1 MRNTTLL
8 RPLLALFF
16 ACTLNSSAQAMET
29 ASDNASFTIKNMAA
43 LDANGDQ
50 QMLFEDGDSIRFSA
64 KIETIS
70 DKPMLL
76 FGRTSA
82 TGVDGFKG
90 KTFLVKFIRTS
101 DNYTINTITKAKV
114 PAGAEGI
121 ATVKLEL
128 FTLKGAKADTT
139 ISISINKAGTATEI
153 LQDNVTQEIATQ
165 NYYTSV
171 GYIWKYTTP
180 ASYLTYADLPVPAKK
195 FLIDVRDASEFVQG
209 HIQDA
214 FNLSRADL
222 MDNSRPEILFNLVPD
237 INTPIITYCNG
248 YGQDKQFADQAAT
261 LGYQNVRYYTNGIN
275 EWKTANYLVM
285 ETERVKEIVDAND
298 NSSYIVDVWTT
309 DTADNAKGII
319 PGAKAVDISEFWD
332 STSSTLVDNGTAL
345 TTVCPD
351 NTKPIIFYCGG
362 WACGK
367 SKAACSAAKKLG
379 YTKQYR
385 YQGGVNEWKDVYGY
399 TTVPTP

>member
-1 MRNTTLL
+1 MRNATLL
-8 RPLLALFF
+8 RSLLALLF
-16 ACTLNSSAQAMET
+16 ACTLNSSAQALET
-29 ASDNASFTIKNMAA
+29 DNSSFTIKSIAA
-43 LDANGDQ
+43 LDANGAQ

-64 KIETIS
+64 KIETTS

-128 FTLKGAKADTT
+128 FTLKGAKADKS
-139 ISISINKAGTATEI
+139 ISISLNNPGTATEI
-153 LQDNVTQEIATQ
+153 LMDNVTKEIATQ

-171 GYIWKYTTP
+171 GYLWNYTTP
-180 ASYLTYADLPVPAKK
+180 PSYLTYAELPVPPTK

-214 FNLSRADL
+214 FNLSRVDF
-222 MDNSRPEILFNLVPD
+222 MDNSRPGILYNLVPD

-248 YGQDKQFADQAAT
+248 YGQDKQFADHAAT
-261 LGYQNVRYYTNGIN
+261 LGYQNVRYYTSGLA
-275 EWKTANYLVM
+275 EWKLTHYLVV
-285 ETERVKEIVDAND
+285 ETERVKTIVDAND
-298 NSSYIVDVWTT
+298 NSTYIVDVWTT
-309 DTADNAKGII
+309 DATDNAKGII
-319 PGAKAVDISEFWD
+319 PGAKAVDISEFWN
-332 STSSTLVDNGTAL
+332 STSSALVDNGTSL
-345 TTVCPD
+345 TSLCPD
-351 NTKPIIFYCGG
+351 TNKPIIFYCGG

-367 SKAACSAAKKLG
+367 SKAACSAAGKLG
-379 YTKQYR
+379 YTKIYR
-385 YQGGVNEWKDVYGY
+385 YQGGINEWKDVYHY
-399 TTVPTP
+399 TTNPTP